1 MERMNQ
7 YPEVNVRHFW
17 VSFLL
22 TILTLL
28 MIVSCAVTP
37 MQKSPAKGIYHIVKK
52 GETAYSIARAYSIRS
67 ADLMAINN
75 ISDVS
80 SIKEGSVIF
89 IPDADQVIDD
99 VVISTKKA
107 DSDAKR
113 NIGLNDQKLPDRTKP
128 SKPVDVPRLEGKT
141 PPDKPV
147 SSEPSVVRPEVVP
160 SGPVVEKTGP
170 RIEEKIPRTEKK
182 DEVKQEKDKLFWPV
196 RGTVQTRFGVQPN
209 KPFHNNSWIKIVCPV
224 GTKVKAA
231 AKGTVIF
238 SASLKLGETII
249 IRHSNNFATVYTH
262 LKERYVK
269 QDQNV
274 RKGQVIALV
283 GENDEKGDAYI
294 NFEIRYKNKPQ
305 DPLLYLP

>member
-7 YPEVNVRHFW
+7 FTGVNVRHFW

-22 TILTLL
+22 MILTLL
-28 MIVSCAVTP
+28 MIVSCAATP
-37 MQKSPAKGIYHIVKK
+37 IQKNPAKGIYHIVKK
-52 GETAYSIARAYSIRS
+52 GETAYSIARAYSIS
-67 ADLMAINN
+67 LSDLTAINN

-99 VVISTKKA
+99 VMVSTRRA

-113 NIGLNDQKLPDRTKP
+113 NVGLRDQKLPDRAKS
-128 SKPVDVPRLEGKT
+128 SKPVDATQLEGKT
-141 PPDKPV
+141 ALDKPV
-147 SSEPSVVRPEVVP
+147 SSESLGIRPEVAP
-160 SGPVVEKTGP
+160 SQPMAEKTGP
-170 RIEEKIPRTEKK
+170 KVEEKPPRIEKK
-182 DEVKQEKDKLFWPV
+182 DEVTQEKDHLLWPV
-196 RGTVQTRFGVQPN
+196 KGKVQTRFGVQPN
-209 KPFHNNSWIKIVCPV
+209 KPFHNNSWIKIVCPA

-283 GENDEKGDAYI
+283 GENDEKGDAFI
-294 NFEIRYKNKPQ
+294 NFEVRHKNKPQ

>member
-7 YPEVNVRHFW
+7 YPEVNGRHFW

-28 MIVSCAVTP
+28 MIISCAVTP
-37 MQKSPAKGIYHIVKK
+37 MQKSPAKGIYHIIKK
-52 GETAYSIARAYSIRS
+52 GETAYNIARAYSVS
-67 ADLMAINN
+67 LSDLTAINN

-80 SIKEGSVIF
+80 SIQEGSVLF
-89 IPDADQVIDD
+89 IPDTDQVIDN
-99 VVISTKKA
+99 VMVSTKKA
-107 DSDAKR
+107 DPDAKR
-113 NIGLNDQKLPDRTKP
+113 NVGLKDQKLPDRTKP
-128 SKPVDVPRLEGKT
+128 SKSVDLTRLEGKT
-141 PPDKPV
+141 PLDKPIF
-147 SSEPSVVRPEVVP
+147 SEPSVVRPEVAP
-160 SGPVVEKTGP
+160 SQSVVEKTGP
-170 RIEEKIPRTEKK
+170 RIEEKTPRNEKK
-182 DEVKQEKDKLFWPV
+182 DEVNQEKDKLFWPV

-238 SASLKLGETII
+238 SASFKLGETII

-294 NFEIRYKNKPQ
+294 NFEIRHKNKPQ